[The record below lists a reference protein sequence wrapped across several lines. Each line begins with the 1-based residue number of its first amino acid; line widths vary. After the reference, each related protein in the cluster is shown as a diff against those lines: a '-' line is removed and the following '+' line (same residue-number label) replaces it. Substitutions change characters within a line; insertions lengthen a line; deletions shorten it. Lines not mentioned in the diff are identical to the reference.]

1 MTISSDKYAMNG
13 ASKYLEKPQSLV
25 NATNDELFS
34 LHPDVITQI
43 QLVGAQKRFENFYPK
58 IKALEKLA
66 NEQNIKEINSLDDLA
81 PILFQHTVYKS
92 YPLAFVEK
100 KKFNLLTQWL
110 DKLTT
115 YDLSSIDIDSSINTI
130 DAWMQTIENQ
140 TDIELVH
147 STGTT
152 GKLSFL
158 PRSKAEMKHLKNAL
172 YLFMEALTGIN
183 PHVTHL
189 PVFFPGYRKGNQL
202 AQRILGTFGPMIAG
216 SEEEFHT
223 AMPGTMSADFMSL
236 AGRMRAAKAKGELGK
251 LQMIKA
257 MTFNRGELL
266 KVKRNR
272 PKWMKE
278 FFENMIQNYKGK
290 RVFLMGTTVSMIE
303 AMIEGEEQGL
313 SNVFAPDS
321 GFIIGGGMKGYT
333 PPPDWYTRLCKFYGV
348 SHARDGYGMT
358 ETTGYCPS
366 CEENHYHIY
375 PFQIPFVLDPNGNVL
390 PRKGVQTG
398 RYGFYDLLTE
408 SYWGGFVTGDEVT
421 IHWDQCP
428 CGRTGAW
435 LENNIQRIGD
445 KKGGDDKISCAGSQD
460 AYDSFIDYLLEL
472 EED

>member
-1 MTISSDKYAMNG
+1 MTLSEEKITMERVSEF
-13 ASKYLEKPQSLV
+13 LENPQSLV

-34 LHPDVITQI
+34 LQPEVIAQI
-43 QLVGAQKRFENFYPK
+43 QLIGVQKRFDYFYPR

-66 NEQNIKEINSLDDLA
+66 NEQNIKNINSLDDIA

-92 YPLAFVEK
+92 YPLAFIEK
-100 KKFNLLTQWL
+100 KRFKQLTQWL

-115 YDLSSIDIDSSINTI
+115 YDLSSINIDSSISNI
-130 DAWMQTIENQ
+130 DEWMESIEDQ
-140 TDIELVH
+140 TDIQLVH

-158 PRSKAEMKHLKNAL
+158 PRSKAEMNSLKNAL
-172 YLFMEALTGIN
+172 YLFMEVLTGIN

-189 PVFFPGYRKGNQL
+189 PVFFPGYRKGKQL
-202 AQRILGTFGPMIAG
+202 AQRILGTFGPIIAG

-272 PKWMKE
+272 PKWMKN

-303 AMIEGEEQGL
+303 AMIEGEKQGL

-321 GFIIGGGMKGYT
+321 GFIIGGGMKGYV
-333 PPPDWYTRLCKFYGV
+333 PPPDWYNRLC
-348 SHARDGYGMT
+348 
-358 ETTGYCPS
+358 
-366 CEENHYHIY
+366 
-375 PFQIPFVLDPNGNVL
+375 
-390 PRKGVQTG
+390 
-398 RYGFYDLLTE
+398 
-408 SYWGGFVTGDEVT
+408 
-421 IHWDQCP
+421 
-428 CGRTGAW
+428 
-435 LENNIQRIGD
+435 
-445 KKGGDDKISCAGSQD
+445 
-460 AYDSFIDYLLEL
+460 
-472 EED
+472 